1 MTSVL
6 TAGLSGGFIALVG
19 LLGLLAFRDARAT
32 LAGRLLAG
40 LCASV
45 AALELA
51 TGPIGESLPTGI
63 WTPLRV
69 IGGFNIALLW
79 LFCLAVLRDGFRIRW
94 LERVGSVLFSLGP
107 LATMIDWGDMPGAG
121 LRMTL
126 IGLAPLLAIGHIG
139 WVALWERGG
148 DLVEGRQRGRVWL
161 IGLLA
166 TAALV
171 SVVSENLADPGT
183 ATLVRIALAGIPV
196 VVVAYVWLTSLQP
209 GRLLFEPAVALVAGT
224 PSRVDPRDQSMLA
237 ALVETMEAGLYREPG
252 LTIERLA
259 ETLRTPT
266 HRLRIVINQGLGHR
280 NFAAFVNGYR
290 LTYAKAALADP
301 ARGRETVLAIAYESG
316 FAALQSFNRVFKDA
330 EGETPTGFRDRRLRE
345 AAQNQMMPP
354 NSGIG

>member
-1 MTSVL
+1 MTSAL
-6 TAGLSGGFIALVG
+6 TAGLSGGFTALVG

-45 AALELA
+45 AALELT
-51 TGPIGESLPTGI
+51 TGPIGDSLPAGL

-69 IGGFNIALLW
+69 IGGFNVSLLW
-79 LFCLAVLRDGFRIRW
+79 LFCLAVLRDGFRIRR
-94 LERVGSVLFSLGP
+94 LEQIGLVLFSLGP
-107 LATMIDWGDMPGAG
+107 LATMIDWGATPGSGVRAS
-121 LRMTL
+121 L
-126 IGLAPLLAIGHIG
+126 IGVAPLLAIGHIA
-139 WVALWERGG
+139 WVALSERGG
-148 DLVEGRQRGRVWL
+148 DLVAGRHRGRVWL
-161 IGLLA
+161 VGLLA

-171 SVVSENLADPGT
+171 SVVSENLSDSGT
-183 ATLVRIALAGIPV
+183 ATLVRIALAGIPTLIV
-196 VVVAYVWLTSLQP
+196 SCFWLTALEP
-209 GRLLFEPAVALVAGT
+209 KRLLFESPAATAI
-224 PSRVDPRDQSMLA
+224 PSRVDPRDQSMLV
-237 ALVETMEAGLYREPG
+237 ALVETMDAGLYREPG

-259 ETLRTPT
+259 ETLRTPA
-266 HRLRIVINQGLGHR
+266 HRLRVVINQGLGHR

-354 NSGIG
+354 NSGIE

>member
-1 MTSVL
+1 MTSAL
-6 TAGLSGGFIALVG
+6 IAGLSGGFIALVG
-19 LLGLLAFRDARAT
+19 LLGLLAWRDARTT

-45 AALELA
+45 AALELT
-51 TGPIGESLPTGI
+51 TGPIGESLPAGI

-79 LFCLAVLRDGFRIRW
+79 LFCLAVLRDGFRIRR
-94 LERVGSVLFSLGP
+94 LEQVGAVLFCFGP
-107 LATMIDWGDMPGAG
+107 LATMIDWGTTPGAG

-126 IGLAPLLAIGHIG
+126 VGLAPLLAIGHIG
-139 WVALWERGG
+139 WVALSGLGG

-171 SVVSENLADPGT
+171 SVVSENLADSGT
-183 ATLVRIALAGIPV
+183 ATLVRIALSGIPCMI
-196 VVVAYVWLTSLQP
+196 VALFWLTSLQP
-209 GRLLFEPAVALVAGT
+209 GRLLFEPKAAVAVET
-224 PSRVDPRDQSMLA
+224 RPSVDPRDRSMLA

-259 ETLRTPT
+259 ERLRTPT
-266 HRLRIVINQGLGHR
+266 HRLRVVINQGLGHR

-330 EGETPTGFRDRRLRE
+330 EGETPTGFRERRLRE
-345 AAQNQMMPP
+345 TAQNRMMPP
-354 NSGIG
+354 NSEIE

>member
-1 MTSVL
+1 MTSAL

-19 LLGLLAFRDARAT
+19 LLGLLACRDARAA

-45 AALELA
+45 AALELT
-51 TGPIGESLPTGI
+51 TGPIGDSLPAGI

-69 IGGFNIALLW
+69 IGGFNIAMLW
-79 LFCLAVLRDGFRIRW
+79 LFCLAVLRDGFRIRR
-94 LERVGSVLFSLGP
+94 LEQVGFVLFSLGP
-107 LATMIDWGDMPGAG
+107 LATMIDWGTMPGAG

-171 SVVSENLADPGT
+171 SVVSENLAESGT
-183 ATLVRIALAGIPV
+183 ATLVRIALAGIPI

-209 GRLLFEPAVALVAGT
+209 GRLLFEPAVAAGAR
-224 PSRVDPRDQSMLA
+224 SRVDPRDQSMLA

-280 NFAAFVNGYR
+280 NFAAFLNGYR
-290 LTYAKAALADP
+290 LTHAKAALADP

-330 EGETPTGFRDRRLRE
+330 ESETPTSFRERRLRE
-345 AAQNQMMPP
+345 AAQNRMMPP
-354 NSGIG
+354 NSENE

>member
-1 MTSVL
+1 MTSAL

-19 LLGLLAFRDARAT
+19 LLGLLACRDARAA

-45 AALELA
+45 AALELT
-51 TGPIGESLPTGI
+51 TGPIGDSLPAGL

-79 LFCLAVLRDGFRIRW
+79 LFCLAVLRDSFRIRR
-94 LERVGSVLFSLGP
+94 LEQVGFVLFSLGP
-107 LATMIDWGDMPGAG
+107 LATMVDWGAAPGAG
-121 LRMTL
+121 LRTTL
-126 IGLAPLLAIGHIG
+126 IALAPLLAIGHIG

-171 SVVSENLADPGT
+171 SVVSENLPDSGT

-196 VVVAYVWLTSLQP
+196 VIVAHFWLTSLQP
-209 GRLLFEPAVALVAGT
+209 GRLLFEPAVAAEVRAK
-224 PSRVDPRDQSMLA
+224 VDPRDQSMLA
-237 ALVETMEAGLYREPG
+237 ALVETMDAGLYREPG

-266 HRLRIVINQGLGHR
+266 HRLRVVINQGLGHR

-290 LTYAKAALADP
+290 LTYAKAALSDP

-330 EGETPTGFRDRRLRE
+330 EGETPTGFRERRLRE
-345 AAQNQMMPP
+345 TAQNQMMLP
-354 NSGIG
+354 NSGIE

>member
-45 AALELA
+45 AALELT
-51 TGPIGESLPTGI
+51 TGPIGESLPAGI

-69 IGGFNIALLW
+69 IGGTNIALLW
-79 LFCLAVLRDGFRIRW
+79 LFCLAVLRDGFRIRR
-94 LERVGSVLFSLGP
+94 LERIGSVLFSLGP

-126 IGLAPLLAIGHIG
+126 IDLAPLLAIGHIG
-139 WVALWERGG
+139 WVALWERSG

-171 SVVSENLADPGT
+171 SVVSENLSDSGT
-183 ATLVRIALAGIPV
+183 ATLVRIALAGIPI
-196 VVVAYVWLTSLQP
+196 VVVAFVWLTSLQP
-209 GRLLFEPAVALVAGT
+209 GRLLFEPAVAAEAR
-224 PSRVDPRDQSMLA
+224 SRVDPRDQSVLA

-266 HRLRIVINQGLGHR
+266 HRLRMVINQGLGHR
-280 NFAAFVNGYR
+280 NFAAFLNGYR
-290 LTYAKAALADP
+290 LDYAKAALADP

-330 EGETPTGFRDRRLRE
+330 EGETPTGFRGRRLRE
-345 AAQNQMMPP
+345 TAQNQMMPP
-354 NSGIG
+354 NSENE